1 MHSFTI
7 PRTTADRLSRLPL
20 ACADESGPLGHIGV
34 RVTPT
39 AVRFAATNGRLLAS
53 LLVSHDQPGV
63 DASDLILDADQFTAA
78 MKSAAKG
85 NASRITIEISTKEV
99 RCTCGAASTIVRRV
113 EGFFPHVEHV
123 WTRPNGM
130 RWVPTMSS
138 LDPLLLGVAQKIS
151 GHRQPL
157 LFSSPVD
164 PAAGLDRLW
173 AVPGALPSE
182 SVALTALRAAVGAPA
197 YWSDHEMAVLIMPV
211 TRSADGRQ
219 PDVAAHAVAQPATA
233 LAA

>member
-1 MHSFTI
+1 
-7 PRTTADRLSRLPL
+7 
-20 ACADESGPLGHIGV
+20 
-34 RVTPT
+34 
-39 AVRFAATNGRLLAS
+39 
-53 LLVSHDQPGV
+53 
-63 DASDLILDADQFTAA
+63 
-78 MKSAAKG
+78 
-85 NASRITIEISTKEV
+85 
-99 RCTCGAASTIVRRV
+99 
-113 EGFFPHVEHV
+113 
-123 WTRPNGM
+123 M

-182 SVALTALRAAVGAPA
+182 TVALTALRAAVAAPA
-197 YWSDHEMAVLIMPV
+197 YWSDHELAVLIMPV